1 MGIYIIWSLVLSN
14 KNVPAFGRQKKNK
27 KPEMFVG
34 VNSDKNVL
42 KPSSKPI
49 EVSDITEQFL
59 RTSASS
65 AKPGKQRSVK

>member
-1 MGIYIIWSLVLSN
+1 MVASPFEQECSSFW
-14 KNVPAFGRQKKNK
+14 QTKKN
-27 KPEMFVG
+27 PEMFVG

>member
-1 MGIYIIWSLVLSN
+1 MGIYITWLLVLSN
-14 KNVPAFGRQKKNK
+14 KNVPAFGRQKKN
-27 KPEMFVG
+27 PEMFVG